1 MVEEQTHN
9 LEAHKKAAHNSAS
22 VQSPKTGGDKP
33 LIWIGII
40 LAFLIV
46 AVVFY
51 MIGFKTGSASL
62 VKAQTSPSVLTSNN
76 QSVPSQPIVNSSPT
90 KINVSASK
98 YFILPSEAASLIGSG
113 GYYAYE
119 ATTPAQVAAATA
131 GLLPSSPSYNITSDY
146 LISYNSSSSKH
157 SYGGL
162 QELILES
169 SQSAAVYAVGM
180 SIYHNAFN
188 MTALKANKNI
198 TSADVGVNLTS
209 GPMEYSFSA
218 TSSLYPGTNTAINGV
233 IILGHTANTT
243 VFAQISLLNS
253 TLSVNQSR
261 FAAMIASH
269 LN

>member
-1 MVEEQTHN
+1 MAEEQTHN
-9 LEAHKKAAHNSAS
+9 LEAHKKAAHSSAS
-22 VQSPKTGGDKP
+22 VQSPKIDDSKP
-33 LIWIGII
+33 LIWVGVI

-46 AVVFY
+46 AVVSY

-62 VKAQTSPSVLTSNN
+62 AKTQVQPSVLTSNN
-76 QSVPSQPIVNSSPT
+76 KSLPSQPIVNSSPT

-119 ATTPAQVAAATA
+119 ATTPAQIAAATA

-146 LISYNSSSSKH
+146 LISYNSSSKH

-169 SQSAAVYAVGM
+169 KQSAAVYAVGM

-209 GPMEYSFSA
+209 GSMEYSFSA
-218 TSSLYPGTNTAINGV
+218 TSSLYPGTNTMINGA
-233 IILGHTANTT
+233 IILGHTANVT

>member
-1 MVEEQTHN
+1 MVEEQTRN
-9 LEAHKKAAHNSAS
+9 IEAHKKSTHSSAS
-22 VQSPKTGGDKP
+22 AQSPKTGGDTP
-33 LIWIGII
+33 FIWVGII
-40 LAFLIV
+40 IAFLIV
-46 AVVFY
+46 AVISY
-51 MIGFKTGSASL
+51 MIGFRTGSASL
-62 VKAQTSPSVLTSNN
+62 AKAQAQPSVLTSNN
-76 QSVPSQPIVNSSPT
+76 KSLPSQPIVNSSPT

-119 ATTPAQVAAATA
+119 ATTPAQIAAATA

-146 LISYNSSSSKH
+146 LISYNSSSKH

-169 SQSAAVYAVGM
+169 RQSAAVYAVGM

-209 GPMEYSFSA
+209 GSMEYSFSE
-218 TSSLYPGTNTAINGV
+218 TSSLYPGTNTVINGA